1 MMRSLLNR
9 SLAIS
14 SALVLLWLPLMAGAA
29 QSHGAEPAAGCTGPS
44 AMPSPA
50 CARTPTPAFDADG
63 NLWLAW
69 AFGGHVYIS
78 RSTDLGATFNEPVA
92 VNRVPEPIATN
103 GENRPKVL
111 TGPAGEL
118 YVVWNR
124 PLEARFSGN
133 VRFSRSTDGG
143 RTFAEPLTVN
153 TDQETFGHRFEA
165 MALAP
170 DGRLYVA
177 WLDKR
182 DRDAAKK
189 AGGEYNGAALYYT
202 WSEDGGQSFLPDRKI
217 VDHSCEC
224 CRVAMAID
232 RDGLPVILWRH
243 IYGDNIRDH
252 ALVNLLAPDRPGEP
266 VRVSYDQ
273 WWIDACPHHGP
284 SIAVDT
290 EGTYHAVWFDNGPE
304 RHGLF
309 YGRSVDGGQSFPEP
323 MSFGRYD
330 QAAAHPYVLDLE
342 NAVVAVWKEF
352 DGVRTRVMA
361 MVSPDGGRS
370 WSAAQSVAETAGQ
383 SDHPLL
389 VSNGNSIFLSWH
401 CADEGYRL
409 IPVHETSDPR
419 HHVSD

>member
-1 MMRSLLNR
+1 MMHHSLNR
-9 SLAIS
+9 TLAVAS
-14 SALVLLWLPLMAGAA
+14 VALVLCLPMTTGAA
-29 QSHGAEPAAGCTGPS
+29 QSHGAEPAEGCTGPA

-50 CARTPTPAFDADG
+50 CARTPTPYFGADG
-63 NLWLAW
+63 TLWLAW
-69 AFGGHVYIS
+69 AFGGHVYVS
-78 RSTDLGATFNEPVA
+78 RSADLGATFGEPVA

-111 TGPAGEL
+111 TGPANEV

-182 DRDAAKK
+182 DRDDARKSGA
-189 AGGEYNGAALYYT
+189 EYNGAALYYT

-243 IYGDNIRDH
+243 IYNDNIRDH
-252 ALVNLLAPDRPGEP
+252 ALVKLSAPDRPGEP

-273 WWIDACPHHGP
+273 WWVDACPHHGP
-284 SIAVDT
+284 SIAVDDD
-290 EGTYHAVWFDNGPE
+290 GVYHAVWFNNGPE

-309 YGRSVDGGQSFPEP
+309 YGRSVDGGRTFPEP
-323 MSFGRYD
+323 TSFGRYD
-330 QAAAHPYVLDLE
+330 QAAAHPYVLEL
-342 NAVVAVWKEF
+342 NGKVLRAWKEF
-352 DGVRTRVMA
+352 DGKRTRIMH
-361 MVSPDGGRS
+361 SLSQDGGLS
-370 WSAAQSVAETAGQ
+370 WAAPLPAADTAGQ

-389 VSNGNSIFLSWH
+389 VSNGKAIFLSWH
-401 CADEGYRL
+401 SADEGYRL
-409 IPVHETSDPR
+409 FPLYEDDVPASHATP
-419 HHVSD
+419 